1 MATTKPTITTINDTF
16 TTLVTNTNTV
26 SLDLGA
32 TGRLNTNQDSSA
44 VAAINELELGI
55 RGTSND
61 LVATDLS
68 QAGITANNVVSAL
81 VEHDVDMH
89 GSGGGN
95 AASDLTTNAND
106 IVSGV
111 NELEVAIR
119 GTDNGLVAS
128 ILSTTATNL
137 VTGIGELDSDI
148 GARPHTNLTTGAK
161 NLTAAINE
169 LEADIFNAEGG
180 TKRTLDDLGT
190 TDKTGIVDAINELET
205 AIRGTTANY
214 TISTSSN
221 DLVGAVNELDALQGD
236 SALGTA
242 KATITGAIAEHDA
255 ELGTITA
262 TAMGT
267 TASTVSTAIKELEV
281 EIDTLNTKVEPA
293 QSLTTTATTLSDAV
307 NELDAL
313 QGDSALGTVKT
324 TITGAIHELHGEV
337 DGIHT
342 EIGSSNINSIASSNN
357 HITGALVQLHTELG
371 SATLDTSANT
381 HTGAINELHTTL
393 GQELT
398 DSGAN
403 GNLVR
408 HGNVTFNNVGLGLH
422 VLDSAIGNLV
432 SLNATDVPAAG
443 HNNLVSAINEVAARV
458 TGLDASGA
466 EVDSRI
472 GSLSNLHAAF
482 TGTEDDSIVNAIN
495 ALRGDIPLIF
505 NENGVQLN

>member
-1 MATTKPTITTINDTF
+1 MATTLPTITTINDTF

-55 RGTSND
+55 RGASDD

-119 GTDNGLVAS
+119 GTNNGLVSA

-137 VTGIGELDSDI
+137 VTGIAELDSDI
-148 GARPHTNLTTGAK
+148 GARPHTTLTTDAKTLTGAV
-161 NLTAAINE
+161 NE
-169 LEADIFNAEGG
+169 LDSDLGARAS
-180 TKRTLDDLGT
+180 LGT
-190 TDKTGIVDAINELET
+190 TTKISVVNAVNELET

-214 TISTSSN
+214 TISTSAN
-221 DLVGAVNELDALQGD
+221 DLVGAVNELDALQGNVVMGT
-236 SALGTA
+236 SASTV
-242 KATITGAIAEHDA
+242 TGAIAEHDA
-255 ELGTITA
+255 ELGDS
-262 TAMGT
+262 AMGT
-267 TASTVSTAIKELEV
+267 AKTTITGAIAELEV
-281 EIDTLNTKVEPA
+281 EIDTLNTKVEPT

-342 EIGSSNINSIASSNN
+342 EIGSSNINSIASGNN

-371 SATLDTSANT
+371 DSAMGTAKTT
-381 HTGAINELHTTL
+381 ITGAINELHTTL
-393 GQELT
+393 GQSLT

-408 HGNVTFNNVGLGLH
+408 FGNITFNNVGHSLH

-458 TGLDASGA
+458 TGLDAAGA

-482 TGTEDDSIVNAIN
+482 TGSEDDSIVNAIN

>member
-1 MATTKPTITTINDTF
+1 MATAKPTITTINDTF

-111 NELEVAIR
+111 NELEVAVR

-169 LEADIFNAEGG
+169 LEADIFNAEGA
-180 TKRTLDDLGT
+180 TKRTLASLGT

-205 AIRGTTANY
+205 AIRGTTSNY
-214 TISTSSN
+214 TISTTSN
-221 DLVGAVNELDALQGD
+221 DLVGAVNELDTLQGNVSMGT
-236 SALGTA
+236 SASTV
-242 KATITGAIAEHDA
+242 TGAIKEHDL

-262 TAMGT
+262 VAMGT
-267 TASTVSTAIKELEV
+267 TASTVSGAIAELEV

-293 QSLTTTATTLSDAV
+293 QALTTSATTLSDAV

-313 QGDSALGTVKT
+313 QGDSAMGTTAT
-324 TITGAIHELHGEV
+324 TVTGAIAELE
-337 DGIHT
+337 T
-342 EIGSSNINSIASSNN
+342 EIDTLNTFVEPTQSLTTTATTVADAINEHDAEI
-357 HITGALVQLHTELG
+357 GAATLAT
-371 SATLDTSANT
+371 SATTLR
-381 HTGAINELHTTL
+381 GAINELHT
-393 GQELT
+393 EV
-398 DSGAN
+398 GAAIGATHN
-403 GNLVR
+403 TTTGNIGSSL
-408 HGNVTFNNVGLGLH
+408 NL
-422 VLDSAIGNLV
+422 LDSAVGNLDT
-432 SLNATDVPAAG
+432 LNATDVPAAG

-505 NENGVQLN
+505 DENGTQLN

>member
-55 RGTSND
+55 RGASNN
-61 LVATDLS
+61 LVATDL
-68 QAGITANNVVSAL
+68 ADFTANNIVSAL
-81 VEHDVDMH
+81 HELDSDLH
-89 GSGGGN
+89 GVGGGN
-95 AASDLTTNAND
+95 AKADLTTNAKAVVD
-106 IVSGV
+106 GI

-119 GTDNGLVAS
+119 GTDNGLVSA

-137 VTGIGELDSDI
+137 VTGIAELDSDI
-148 GARPHTNLTTGAK
+148 GARPHTTLTTDAKTLTGAV
-161 NLTAAINE
+161 NE
-169 LEADIFNAEGG
+169 LDS
-180 TKRTLDDLGT
+180 DLGARESLGT
-190 TDKTGIVDAINELET
+190 INKTSVVNAVNELET

-214 TISTSSN
+214 TISTSAN
-221 DLVGAVNELDALQGD
+221 DLVGAVNELDALQGNVVMGT
-236 SALGTA
+236 SASTV
-242 KATITGAIAEHDA
+242 TGAIAEHDA
-255 ELGTITA
+255 ELGDS
-262 TAMGT
+262 AMGT
-267 TASTVSTAIKELEV
+267 AKTTITGAIAELEV
-281 EIDTLNTKVEPA
+281 EIDTLNTKVEPT

-371 SATLDTSANT
+371 SAALDTSANT

-393 GQELT
+393 GQALT

-408 HGNVTFNNVGLGLH
+408 QGNVTFNNVGLGLH

-432 SLNATDVPAAG
+432 GLNATDVPAAG

>member
-1 MATTKPTITTINDTF
+1 MATAKPTITTINDTF

-119 GTDNGLVAS
+119 GTDNGLVAN

-180 TKRTLDDLGT
+180 TKRTLASLGT

-214 TISTSSN
+214 TISTTSN
-221 DLVGAVNELDALQGD
+221 DLVGAVNELDTLQGNVSMGT
-236 SALGTA
+236 SASTV
-242 KATITGAIAEHDA
+242 TGAIKEHDD

-262 TAMGT
+262 LAMGT
-267 TASTVSTAIKELEV
+267 TASTVSTAIAELET
-281 EIDTLNTKVEPA
+281 EIDTLNTFVEPT
-293 QSLTTTATTLSDAV
+293 QSLTTTATTVADAI
-307 NELDAL
+307 NEHDA
-313 QGDSALGTVKT
+313 
-324 TITGAIHELHGEV
+324 
-337 DGIHT
+337 
-342 EIGSSNINSIASSNN
+342 EIGAASLN
-357 HITGALVQLHTELG
+357 T
-371 SATLDTSANT
+371 SATTLR
-381 HTGAINELHTTL
+381 GAINELHT
-393 GQELT
+393 EV
-398 DSGAN
+398 GAAIGATHN
-403 GNLVR
+403 TTTGNIGSSL
-408 HGNVTFNNVGLGLH
+408 NL
-422 VLDSAIGNLV
+422 LDSAVGNLDG
-432 SLNATDVPAAG
+432 LNATDVPAAG

-505 NENGVQLN
+505 DENGTQLN